1 MLDTVH
7 QQGPA
12 NHFHVF
18 LIQVPLKSPM
28 SQDVLPPAPADVRI
42 QKVLEE
48 EPGTPSTE
56 QKLERQEVSHLLI
69 VY

>member
-1 MLDTVH
+1 MLDTVY

-28 SQDVLPPAPADVRI
+28 SQDVLPPAPAKDE
-42 QKVLEE
+42 QVLLYPEALGTE
-48 EPGTPSTE
+48 VAPGFVIEAPGSCGPF
-56 QKLERQEVSHLLI
+56 I
-69 VY
+69 